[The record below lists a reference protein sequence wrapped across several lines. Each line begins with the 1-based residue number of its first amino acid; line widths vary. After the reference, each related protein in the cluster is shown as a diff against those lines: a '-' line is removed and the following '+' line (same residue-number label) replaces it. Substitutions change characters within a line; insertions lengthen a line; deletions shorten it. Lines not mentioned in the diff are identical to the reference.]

1 MRRRLAGFALSSATG
16 ALCSALAP
24 IVAVLVLAPTDYGLF
39 SIPYLIYAFG
49 VSLQYSVVSEAW
61 ARLRVRGAGTIS
73 WREYS
78 SSLGTLA
85 VVVGVAAG
93 LLSFL
98 IGHQSVSALLML
110 AAVPFAVYQ
119 SGTRYFRVAT
129 GALRRVVFSDGA
141 GIVGFGVGLLLFH
154 GLPPLAWV
162 SGAWMVA
169 SVSAVAVLGLPRF
182 AWGSG
187 LVSWIRSNHAVIRP
201 LLLDS
206 LLMDAGAIGTPFLLA
221 GLMGPRNFG
230 IYRAVANVAVPVRLL
245 AEPLRPVLGRLPPR
259 RLFSAGVTALIVGLG
274 AVLAAACYL
283 VLVLVLPRL
292 GFELGTLIALVP
304 YALPS
309 SLFVAGNLYITVY
322 YYFCRTNATHRR
334 IIIGRFSQ
342 TALVVALPLVG
353 FAVSGLL
360 GAIWGFALSSL
371 IAAVVWM
378 VVARLGR
385 VDDRTEAL
393 TTP

>member
-1 MRRRLAGFALSSATG
+1 
-16 ALCSALAP
+16 
-24 IVAVLVLAPTDYGLF
+24 
-39 SIPYLIYAFG
+39 
-49 VSLQYSVVSEAW
+49 
-61 ARLRVRGAGTIS
+61 
-73 WREYS
+73 
-78 SSLGTLA
+78 
-85 VVVGVAAG
+85 
-93 LLSFL
+93 
-98 IGHQSVSALLML
+98 
-110 AAVPFAVYQ
+110 
-119 SGTRYFRVAT
+119 
-129 GALRRVVFSDGA
+129 
-141 GIVGFGVGLLLFH
+141 
-154 GLPPLAWV
+154 
-162 SGAWMVA
+162 MVA

-259 RLFSAGVTALIVGLG
+259 RLFSAGVTALIVGMG

-385 VDDRTEAL
+385 ADDRTEAL